1 MYKKLV
7 YHGISAMV
15 GLVMLAI
22 VLRMFLLMLE

>member
-1 MYKKLV
+1 MKTKLI

-22 VLRMFLLMLE
+22 VLRYFLLLLE